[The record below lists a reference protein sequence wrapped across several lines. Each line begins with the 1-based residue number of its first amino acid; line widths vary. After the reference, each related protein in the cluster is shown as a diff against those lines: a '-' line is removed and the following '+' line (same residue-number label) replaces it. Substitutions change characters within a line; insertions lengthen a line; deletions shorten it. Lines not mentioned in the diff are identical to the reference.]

1 MSELDITSGPAAR
14 LLVFVT
20 ILLAVA
26 TLEILWPRR
35 QLHYSKS
42 KRWLNNFSLSFV
54 NTFLIAIIIPVAGVT
69 AAQLAAEK
77 GWGLLNYFQTV
88 SWISFLA
95 YLLIFDLTIYW
106 QHRLYHRFNLLWR
119 LHRVHHTD
127 LDYDVS
133 TGIRFHPLSILIS
146 TTIKLFLIVAM
157 GPPAIAVL
165 ISEILLNAT
174 SMFNH
179 SNVKIPTKLDVA
191 LRYFLVT
198 PDMHRVHHSVEHAEH
213 NKNFGFNFPWW
224 DRIFAS
230 YQAQPLTGHEEM
242 ELGIEGYSE
251 RQSISLNTLLLQPFY
266 ENSEESDS
274 AAPH

>member
-35 QLHYSKS
+35 QLHHSKS

>member
-20 ILLAVA
+20 ILLAVS

-251 RQSISLNTLLLQPFY
+251 RQSVSLNTLLLQPFY

>member
-1 MSELDITSGPAAR
+1 MSELQITSESATR
-14 LLVFVT
+14 LLVFMT
-20 ILLAVA
+20 MLLVIA

-35 QLHYSKS
+35 ELQYSKFR
-42 KRWLNNFSLSFV
+42 RWLNNFSLSIV
-54 NTFLIAIIIPVAGVT
+54 NTFLIAIIIPVASVT
-69 AAQLAAEK
+69 VAQMATEK
-77 GWGLLNYFQTV
+77 GWGLLNYFQIA
-88 SWISFLA
+88 SWISLLA
-95 YLLIFDLTIYW
+95 YLLIFDLIIYW
-106 QHRLYHRFNLLWR
+106 QHRLYHLFNPLWR

-127 LDYDVS
+127 LDYDVT

-146 TTIKLFLIVAM
+146 TTIKLCLIIVM

-174 SMFNH
+174 SIFNH
-179 SNVKIPTKLDVA
+179 SNVKIPAKLDA
-191 LRYFLVT
+191 TLRYFLVT

-213 NKNFGFNFPWW
+213 SKNFGFNFPWW

-251 RQSISLNTLLLQPFY
+251 GQSVSLNTLLLQPFY

-274 AAPH
+274 AAQN